1 MPRWSVN
8 IIRHRAEHP
17 GTVVAANENDAIKVA
32 IATFE
37 IESARRNRK
46 NVTKISDKDDT
57 EG

>member
-1 MPRWSVN
+1 MPRWSVD
-8 IIRHRAEHP
+8 IILYRIEHL

-46 NVTKISDKDDT
+46 NCHQDQR
-57 EG
+57 